1 MSKLL
6 IIEAP
11 GKLKKLKAIL
21 PDWTIK
27 ASGGH
32 IRELAK
38 DKQDALGFQLQ
49 GDHVV
54 CRWTPRSP
62 QAKQT
67 IAELRAAVKAAD
79 QVILAT
85 DEDREGETIGWH
97 LAEELRLKNPL
108 RATYREITPNAVKAA
123 IASPRPLNLDLVHA
137 GLCRSVLDKLVGFR
151 GSPLVWQL
159 NNGAK
164 SVGRVQSATLHLVA
178 ELETRIRNFKPQD
191 YWTVFV
197 QYEEGFRAFYH
208 GGVFSPAEAEKSDA
222 AIPGEEKPDEDASPE
237 AAAQG
242 DRVTSQAEADRLVA
256 LAQSQPH
263 RVVSIEGKTVL
274 KQPPAPFTTSTLQQ
288 AASAKLKMNPETT
301 MAVAQKLYEGGYI
314 TYMRTDATFL
324 APPFVQSAREW
335 IAFHDPDNLP
345 PQVVQHKAGKNA
357 QEAHEAVRP
366 TNIWATPDKTD
377 LRGAA
382 IELYDLI
389 WNRTL
394 ASLCQPAQVRLTKII
409 TQSGTAQWLAKGQV
423 VQFEGFAH
431 YWRSLGADAE
441 LPALQNQELLTLE
454 EAGSV
459 KKRTQAPSRYS
470 EAQLVQMMERRGIG
484 RPSTFASTI
493 ATLKEREYVRIV
505 KSKVEPTDRGM
516 EVDRFLAQAMPTLVD
531 TDFTAEMES
540 QLDLIAEGKLNWE
553 GWLIEWNQTQ
563 FEPALSKALRI
574 MPQHAHAH
582 PTSEVS
588 CPSCETLMQQITSA
602 KVKKGF
608 FLKCPTCEDCVMFW
622 NDREQG
628 WELPK
633 PKTAGKITTIPCPV
647 CQKPMEEH
655 IYSKNGA
662 EKVMLR
668 CSDESARQKRDHK
681 EAVYFQSSKGGF
693 WSPKFGAIDHS
704 LMGG

>member
-49 GDHVV
+49 GNHVV
-54 CRWTPRSP
+54 CQWTPRSP

-108 RATYREITPNAVKAA
+108 RATYREITSDAVKAA
-123 IASPRPLNLDLVHA
+123 IANPRPLNLDLVHA
-137 GLCRSVLDKLVGFR
+137 GLCRSVLDKLVGFK

-178 ELETRIRNFKPQD
+178 ELETKIRNFEPQD

-208 GGVFSPAEAEKSDA
+208 GGVFSPAEAEESDA
-222 AIPGEEKPDEDASPE
+222 TVPGEGKPDE
-237 AAAQG
+237 G
-242 DRVTSQAEADRLVA
+242 DRVTSQAEADRLVQI
-256 LAQSQPH
+256 AQSQPH
-263 RVVSIEGKTVL
+263 RVISVEGKTVL

-288 AASAKLKMNPETT
+288 AASTKLKLNPETT

-324 APPFVQSAREW
+324 APPFVEAARGWLEQ
-335 IAFHDPDNLP
+335 HDRENLP
-345 PQVVQHKAGKNA
+345 PQIKQHKSGKNA

-366 TNIWATPDKTD
+366 TDISKTPDGIV
-377 LRGAA
+377 R
-382 IELYDLI
+382 ELEGNALGLYTLI
-389 WNRTL
+389 WNRTI
-394 ASLCQPAQVRLTKII
+394 ASLCQPARIQQTRIV
-409 TQSGTAQWLAKGQV
+409 TQSGTVQWLAKGQMV
-423 VQFEGFAH
+423 VFEGFAK

-441 LPALQNQELLTLE
+441 LPSIQQGQSL
-454 EAGSV
+454 
-459 KKRTQAPSRYS
+459 KRTESGSEKKQTQPPSRYS

-493 ATLKEREYVRIV
+493 ATLKDREYVRVV

-516 EVDRFLAQAMPTLVD
+516 DVDRFLSQAMPTLVD
-531 TDFTAEMES
+531 TDFTAEMEL

-553 GWLIEWNQTQ
+553 GWLTQWNRTQ
-563 FEPALSKALRI
+563 FEPALSQALRI

-588 CPSCETLMQQITSA
+588 CPSCETPMQQISST
-602 KVKKGF
+602 KVRKGF

-622 NDREQG
+622 NDRSQG

-633 PKTAGKITTIPCPV
+633 PKAAGKVTSLPCPV
-647 CQKPMEEH
+647 CQKPLEEH
-655 IYSKNGA
+655 TYVKEGV

-668 CSDESARQKRDHK
+668 CSDDSARQQKNHK

-693 WSPKFGAIDHS
+693 WSPKFGTVDYS
-704 LMGG
+704 VTGGS